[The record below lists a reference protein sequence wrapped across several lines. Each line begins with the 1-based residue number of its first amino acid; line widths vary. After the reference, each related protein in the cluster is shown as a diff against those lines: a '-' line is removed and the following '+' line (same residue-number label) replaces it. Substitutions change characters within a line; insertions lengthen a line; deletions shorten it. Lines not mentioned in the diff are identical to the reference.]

1 MNIFVLDEDTE
12 LAAQMHC
19 DKHVPKMIVES
30 AQMLSTAHRIL
41 DGEEYIAPSKSGK
54 RMVKHYRLSNHDDVI
69 YRAVHAGHPCTK
81 WTMQSSG
88 NYHWHYN
95 LFRELAKEFEFRFGK
110 VHRSWEILRSILSI
124 CPHNIPSFGRSKY
137 AKAMKAYPDI
147 ECIDN
152 PVEAYQQ
159 FYMADKAEFATWDK
173 GRAAPSWW
181 FNK

>member
-1 MNIFVLDEDTE
+1 MYNDLIIGGMLLAVVGLSFYAGYKYAYFRVIDSTLTVLQE
-12 LAAQMHC
+12 
-19 DKHVPKMIVES
+19 
-30 AQMLSTAHRIL
+30 
-41 DGEEYIAPSKSGK
+41 GK

-124 CPHNIPSFGRSKY
+124 CPRNIPSFGRSKY